1 MYDHVLVPTDGSP
14 TVETTLDHAI
24 SIAEDDEATV
34 HGLYVLDNR
43 ILTAADSDTRADLE
57 SSLREEGEAAV
68 EAVAER
74 ADAAGLKAVTGI
86 RTGTPWKEIL
96 AYVDET
102 DVDLIVIG
110 TRGKSPR
117 EKIVSLGSVSERVV
131 DNAST
136 PVLVVRGDE

>member
-24 SIAEDDEATV
+24 SIARDADATV

-74 ADAAGLKAVTGI
+74 ADAAGLEAVTDI

-96 AYVDET
+96 AYVEET

>member
-74 ADAAGLKAVTGI
+74 ADAAGLEAVTGI